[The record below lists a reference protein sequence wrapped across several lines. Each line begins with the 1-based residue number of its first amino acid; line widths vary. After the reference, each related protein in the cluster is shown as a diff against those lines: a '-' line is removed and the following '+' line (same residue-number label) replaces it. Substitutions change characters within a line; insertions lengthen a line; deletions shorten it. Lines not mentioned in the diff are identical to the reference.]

1 MKLNFIKIIASLLIL
16 FNFSA
21 AFADEGSS
29 NAGFFI
35 LSDRSYSSQEQAQ
48 IRLEVQ
54 DVNAVHNNAG
64 VEIAV
69 YKVPQPIEFLQKQ
82 TDLHRINTKALP
94 AQDGV
99 WNSIIAIW
107 DYVALSARN
116 LSRKFFSEDAR
127 QSTVNAAPDLHV
139 ENINHP
145 MVKNSAYKP
154 LEGYEMTAR
163 FRYPLQYGKDVKP
176 AQAILDGAN
185 VEGNIDGIATDG
197 SGSTPVNPPNAMPE
211 PYSNGNVYVPLGK
224 LPPGLYIVEAM
235 LDEQRAVTMVFVGDT
250 VAVTKTSSAGLFV
263 WTVDRI
269 TGAPVANVTSHWNDG
284 VGELATGV
292 SNAQG
297 WVQLKHA
304 APEQTYLYA
313 LDAQGGVLISEN
325 YYYNSEIYNTKL
337 YTTTD
342 HPLYRPGDN
351 VHIKIVGREFI
362 NARDSKTLADAPIQ
376 VAVLDPNGLPIAKQN
391 VQFSGSTGGDTT
403 IKLPASSTAGGY
415 DIQMTYLGEVYS
427 AAFRVADFQKPHFEI
442 NLNIDNGDLKTSRAI
457 PVEVQLRYPDGKPVK
472 NADVDIDLKAQALS
486 MVEGDLG
493 YSGQFPIKLTSQKYQ
508 TDGSGNVKISLP
520 EVKEPSRYILSTLA
534 TDGAAY
540 RVRHTQEL
548 LIERALSSWRVNAAS
563 RFTAP
568 DQAVHFAMNQP
579 VGVQK
584 NVADKANTPSKWKWL
599 RLEDRTQADGEI
611 GADAGKGFDV
621 KFDKSGSY
629 TVSIFSEAGT
639 LLGATSH
646 WVSGADLKVPVGHIE
661 VVWDKSSYQVGE
673 TASALMSFS
682 EPIEHALVTL
692 ERENIDKSSLL
703 SKPDAWLKTTR
714 VAPQQWRVNVAVTEN
729 FAPNLTLSVAYVKNN
744 EFVFENAGILVTN
757 AKVNVRVTADKKQ
770 YAPGEMVKLSIDTT
784 IISADG
790 KATQQAAAAQ
800 VSLGVVDE
808 MIYVLQPEIAPNI
821 VDFFYHPRRNNVR
834 TQYSQSFIGYDL
846 STNQLGKVPTMHS
859 TQERATKVLERPRRD
874 DVDTALWAPKITTDA
889 NGHAEVSFKMPDSLT
904 RWRMTA
910 RAMTSDGIVGQST
923 SDILSYKDFYVKW
936 TSPKWLR
943 NNDSATGNI
952 AIFNQTSQE
961 QTVKVSLQG
970 ALVQDEN
977 VTLKPGVNFV
987 DVPRTGAQSGELT
1000 IRLSQNE
1007 KTVDS
1012 LSVNLAS
1019 RGDGWLTRYN
1029 KLIAPQEDLLKLDL
1043 PADASNITL
1052 RWMNSS
1058 QAAFYRVVDDLV
1070 DQPYGC
1076 VEQTASRLIPLALAY
1091 QSLSDDDAR
1100 KNAIMRQLYTHRLR
1114 LASMAG
1120 PDAKFGWWGQDM
1132 SVDPFITTYA
1142 YYADWRTAQALK
1154 IDMPAEHWERISA
1167 IYSETGVSEPVWQR
1181 ALMLDWMQQMGLP
1194 TDSMVI
1200 ALATELAGKATPE
1213 SRKYGQRDSLVLSDE
1228 TGESTDLA
1236 MLLTSKLLKSS
1247 VDGFND
1253 KVSDAEERVKAQES
1267 LVAKALLHYTGRK
1280 KADVEV
1286 LLSLASSETATID
1299 RSLMLTWLDGAS
1311 SIKPITAPAKPVE
1324 AKLAD
1329 AEPATSAPADAAL
1342 PANAETKPVAVL
1354 KPKLANASL
1363 AKPWYLKHSST
1374 NTALFGWAMPNPK
1387 ALPAPIATSNSAVIS
1402 YDSSAVASKSTLPAT
1417 LERSLMS
1424 MVKNKEGGFD
1434 AVEVDANDAVDTD
1447 TLYMETLVLTPSKPL
1462 RYMVIEAALPAGAQV
1477 ESGTWGMKVDN
1488 ASMPKANFQ
1497 DLPGR
1502 YAVPVGDVGNEVVV
1516 RHLIRFSQRGKYV
1529 LPPARAYNMYSPD
1542 AQVLETDARK
1552 SLQVK

>member
-1 MKLNFIKIIASLLIL
+1 MKLNLLKIMVLLLAL
-16 FNFSA
+16 FSFSA
-21 AFADEGSS
+21 AYADEGSS

-48 IRLEVQ
+48 VRLEVQ
-54 DVNAVHNNAG
+54 DVNAVHDNAG

-69 YKVPQPIEFLQKQ
+69 YKVPKPIEFLQKQ
-82 TDLHRINTKALP
+82 TDLHRINTKAQP

-107 DYVALSARN
+107 DYVAQSARK

-127 QSTVNAAPDLHV
+127 QSTVKAAPDLHV
-139 ENINHP
+139 ENISHP

-185 VEGNIDGIATDG
+185 VEGNLYDIETDS
-197 SGSTPVNPPNAMPE
+197 SGATPVTAPDAVPA

-235 LDEQRAVTMVFVGDT
+235 LEDQRAVTMVFVGDT

-263 WTVDRI
+263 WTVDRT

-297 WVQLKHA
+297 WVQLNHA
-304 APEQTYLYA
+304 APEQTYLFA
-313 LDAQGGVLISEN
+313 LDAKGGVLISEN

-337 YTTTD
+337 YATTD
-342 HPLYRPGDN
+342 HPLYRPGDSVN
-351 VHIKIVGREFI
+351 IKIVGREFT
-362 NARDSKTLADAPIQ
+362 NARDSKPLADAPIQ
-376 VAVLDPNGLPIAKQN
+376 VAVLDPNGLPIAKQSL
-391 VQFSGSTGGDTT
+391 QFSGSAGGDTT
-403 IKLPASSTAGGY
+403 IKLPTSSTAGGY

-427 AAFRVADFQKPHFEI
+427 AAFRVAEFQKPHFEI
-442 NLNIDNGDLKTSRAI
+442 NLNVDNSDLKTGRAI

-520 EVKEPSRYILSTLA
+520 EVKAPSRYILSALA

-548 LIERALSSWRVNAAS
+548 LIERALSSWRVSAAS

-568 DQAVHFAMNQP
+568 DQTVHFAMNQAVNQAVNLP
-579 VGVQK
+579 VNAQK
-584 NVADKANTPSKWKWL
+584 NPTENATKANQPSQWKWV
-599 RLEDRTQADGEI
+599 RLEDQTQAEGNI
-611 GADAGKGFDV
+611 VADSAKGFDV
-621 KFDKSGSY
+621 KFDQSGSY
-629 TVSIFSEAGT
+629 TVSILSEAGT

-673 TASALMSFS
+673 TASALISFS

-757 AKVNVRVTADKKQ
+757 AKVNVRVSADKKQ
-770 YAPGEMVKLSIDTT
+770 YAPGEMVKLSIDTSV
-784 IISADG
+784 ISADG
-790 KATQQAAAAQ
+790 KASQQATAAQ

-846 STNQLGKVPTMHS
+846 STNQLGKVPTTHS
-859 TQERATKVLERPRRD
+859 TQQRATKVLERPRRD

-910 RAMTSDGIVGQST
+910 RAMTADGIVGQST
-923 SDILSYKDFYVKW
+923 SDILSHKDFYVKW

-943 NNDSATGNI
+943 NNDSATGNM
-952 AIFNQTSQE
+952 AIFNQTSQD
-961 QTVKVSLQG
+961 QQVKVSLQG
-970 ALVQDEN
+970 ALAQDEN
-977 VTLKPGVNFV
+977 VTLKPGINFV
-987 DVPRTGAQSGELT
+987 DVPRTGAQSGELIIT
-1000 IRLSQNE
+1000 LSQNE
-1007 KTVDS
+1007 KVVDS

-1029 KLIAPQEDLLKLDL
+1029 RLITPQEDMLKLDL

-1052 RWMNSS
+1052 RWMDSS
-1058 QAAFYRVVDDLV
+1058 RAAFYRVVDDLV

-1076 VEQTASRLIPLALAY
+1076 AEQTASRLIPLALAY
-1091 QSLSDDDAR
+1091 QSLNEDDPR

-1114 LASMAG
+1114 LTSMAG
-1120 PDAKFGWWGQDM
+1120 PEARFGWWGQDM
-1132 SVDPFITTYA
+1132 SADPFLTTYA

-1154 IDMPAEHWERISA
+1154 IDMPAEHWERLST
-1167 IYSETGVSEPVWQR
+1167 IYSETGVKEPVWQR
-1181 ALMLDWMQQMGLP
+1181 ALMLDWMRQMGLP
-1194 TDSMVI
+1194 TDSMVS
-1200 ALATELAGKATPE
+1200 ALASELAAKQAPE
-1213 SRKYGQRDSLVLSDE
+1213 SGKYGQRDSLVLSDE
-1228 TGESTDLA
+1228 TSESTDLA
-1236 MLLTSKLLKSS
+1236 ILLTSKLLKSS
-1247 VDGFND
+1247 VEGFDEKANA
-1253 KVSDAEERVKAQES
+1253 AEERVKAQES
-1267 LVAKALLHYTGRK
+1267 LVAKALLHYTSRDQ
-1280 KADVEV
+1280 ADVDV
-1286 LLSLASSETATID
+1286 LLGLASGETATID
-1299 RSLMLTWLDGAS
+1299 RSLMLTWLDAPNNSKVKPEPAS
-1311 SIKPITAPAKPVE
+1311 ANLAKP
-1324 AKLAD
+1324 L
-1329 AEPATSAPADAAL
+1329 
-1342 PANAETKPVAVL
+1342 TKPL
-1354 KPKLANASL
+1354 T
-1363 AKPWYLKHSST
+1363 KPWYLKHSST
-1374 NTALFGWAMPNPK
+1374 NSAVFGWAMPNPK
-1387 ALPAPIATSNSAVIS
+1387 ALPAPIATSNGAVIS
-1402 YDSSAVASKSTLPAT
+1402 YDSSAVAATSTLPAS
-1417 LERSLMS
+1417 LERNLMLMQKQKDGS
-1424 MVKNKEGGFD
+1424 FT
-1434 AVEVDANDAVDTD
+1434 AVEVDADDAVKTD
-1447 TLYMETLVLTPSKPL
+1447 ALYMETLVLNATKPL
-1462 RYMVIEAALPAGAQV
+1462 RYVVIEAALPAGAQV
-1477 ESGTWGMKVDN
+1477 ESGTWGMKVDDT
-1488 ASMPKANFQ
+1488 SMPKANFQ

-1502 YAVPVGDVGNEVVV
+1502 YAVPVGDVSKEITV

-1529 LPPARAYNMYSPD
+1529 LPAARAYNMYRPD
-1542 AQVLETDARK
+1542 AQVLETEARK
-1552 SLQVK
+1552 ILQVN